1 MAVCARRSTRQWPV
15 SNLFRRCERIT
26 APARKLHKN
35 PELLQMALQANAHR
49 RQIVRP
55 ANRGDHRMPVPT
67 RLANDG
73 WWLCERPA
81 TALVCNSLLQTGSA
95 IMADFT
101 APASNAGAVQ
111 EGIFPVKAAIV
122 LALAALA
129 DWLFY
134 GHGIGISAA
143 IFAVAVACG
152 SLLANLATLNRK
164 QVLLAGLLLVAVVPT
179 IEEFNV
185 ASLIFMV
192 LALGVGLVL
201 TTNRDRHGLGER
213 AAALC
218 DLYLVS
224 PFRFFRD
231 AVAAFDLPV
240 LKTGFVVWFI
250 PIVLSG
256 IFVFLLASANPLLEK
271 WIRLLNPGNT
281 GSYVSLGRVLFWTV
295 ALSIVWPFIHVR
307 WNSKREMPAGL
318 AEAAALAQGIP
329 SGQYD
334 FFGVAT
340 ILRSLIL
347 FNLLF
352 AVQTV
357 LDVTYLWGNATLP
370 ADISYAS
377 YAHRGAYPLIV
388 TALLAAV
395 FVLAAM
401 RPGGPAEHSRVI
413 RPLVY
418 LWVAQNVLLV
428 MSSILRLDLYVQ
440 IYLLTWWRVA
450 AFIWMVLVAFGLVL
464 IVARIV
470 LNRSNAW
477 LIRANLITPT
487 ATLYICSLVNFA
499 AVIADYNVS
508 HSREATGKGVSI
520 DMNYLL
526 SLGPQAL
533 PAIDRAIALRGFDPT
548 LVSRRGCLVEQQVKA
563 TASWRSWGFRSWRLQ
578 RALEAESKS
587 ATTGWFEPQTSC
599 AGREL

>member
-1 MAVCARRSTRQWPV
+1 
-15 SNLFRRCERIT
+15 
-26 APARKLHKN
+26 
-35 PELLQMALQANAHR
+35 
-49 RQIVRP
+49 
-55 ANRGDHRMPVPT
+55 
-67 RLANDG
+67 
-73 WWLCERPA
+73 
-81 TALVCNSLLQTGSA
+81 
-95 IMADFT
+95 MADFT
-101 APASNAGAVQ
+101 APASNAGSVQ
-111 EGIFPVKAAIV
+111 DGTFPVKAAIA

-152 SLLANLATLNRK
+152 SLLANRATLKRK
-164 QVLLAGLLLVAVVPT
+164 QVLPAGALLLLGLVPAA
-179 IEEFNV
+179 EEFNA
-185 ASLIFMV
+185 ASLTFIV
-192 LALGVGLVL
+192 LALGMGLLL
-201 TTNRDRHGLGER
+201 TTNHDRHRLGER

-218 DLYLVS
+218 DLYLVG

-231 AVAAFDLPV
+231 AIGVFNLPA
-240 LKTGFVVWFI
+240 LKTGLAVWFI
-250 PIVLSG
+250 PIVLGG

-271 WIRLLNPGNT
+271 WISLLNPGNT
-281 GSYVSLGRVLFWTV
+281 TSYVSLGRVLFWTV
-295 ALSIVWPFIHVR
+295 ALSVVWPFIHVR
-307 WNSKREMPAGL
+307 WNGKREMPAGL
-318 AEAAALAQGIP
+318 ADAAALAQRMP
-329 SGQYD
+329 SGRND

-388 TALLAAV
+388 TALLAAG

-401 RPGGPAEHSRVI
+401 RPGGPAERSRVI

-428 MSSILRLDLYVQ
+428 LSSILRLDLYVQ

-450 AFIWMVLVAFGLVL
+450 AFIWMVLVALGLVL
-464 IVARIV
+464 IVTRIV
-470 LNRSNAW
+470 LNRSNGW
-477 LIRANLITPT
+477 LIRANLITLT

-499 AVIADYNVS
+499 AIIADYNVS
-508 HSREATGKGVSI
+508 HSREAAGKGVWI
-520 DMNYLL
+520 DMNYLF

-533 PAIDRAIALRGFDPT
+533 PAIDRAIALRGFDHT
-548 LVSRRGCLVEQQVKA
+548 LVSRRGCLVEQQMKA
-563 TASWRSWGFRSWRLQ
+563 TASWRSWGFRNWRLQ
-578 RALEAESKS
+578 RALDVQPKS
-587 ATTGWFEPQTSC
+587 STIGWFDMPIC
-599 AGREL
+599 AGRDV